1 MKRGIISILV
11 MIVLLACGRERESIE
26 EKQEVKP
33 VKTVELTRR
42 SIKKEVVGNSDIL
55 PMNRV
60 TQITKP
66 GGEVVEIGYKNGDL
80 VSKEDLVV
88 RIYNEEVISRYE
100 RARAENINREAQM
113 ERRKKF
119 AERERRR
126 DLQEA
131 KAAYIQAREELSAA
145 EKRWQEGQINYERNS
160 QLYREGLISEIEFLQ
175 LESSYQEAKATYT
188 SLKSG
193 GVAEKRDKYE
203 LAAYRVREREWE
215 YDIREAVSAY
225 ELALAE
231 YNAAKKDY
239 DDLEIRARIDGRVAN
254 MDLDLYD
261 EIDENIPLFDI
272 LDTQMVRVETTVA
285 GSDISHIEL
294 EDQVEVWVEALEE
307 SYTGKVY
314 EINPQA
320 DTATRRF
327 PVKVAIENTNGR
339 LKSGMYAK
347 VIMKS
352 VTAQGLVV
360 PKEAVMIRELVEY
373 IAVVR
378 DGKAKILAVST
389 GISEDDQV
397 EIRGDELEEGDRV
410 VVRGQYLLED
420 GDRVREVE

>member
-1 MKRGIISILV
+1 MKRGIVSILV

-33 VKTVELTRR
+33 VKTVELIRR

-80 VSKEDLVV
+80 VSKGDLVI

>member
-1 MKRGIISILV
+1 MKRGIVSILV

-80 VSKEDLVV
+80 VSKGDLVV

>member
-1 MKRGIISILV
+1 MKRGLISIL
-11 MIVLLACGRERESIE
+11 IIITFLGCSREKESVE
-26 EKQEVKP
+26 EKREVKP
-33 VKTVELTRR
+33 VKTVELVRR

-55 PMNRV
+55 PMNKV

-66 GGEVVEIGYKNGDL
+66 GGEVVEIRHKNGEQVARGDL
-80 VSKEDLVV
+80 VVK
-88 RIYNEEVISRYE
+88 IYNEEVISRYE
-100 RARAENINREAQM
+100 RARAEHINREAQM

-126 DLQEA
+126 DLKEA
-131 KAAYIQAREELSAA
+131 KAAYIQAVEDLSAA
-145 EKRWQEGQINYERNS
+145 EKRWFEGQMYYERNS
-160 QLYREGLISEIEFLQ
+160 QLYTEGLISEIEYLQ

-188 SLKSG
+188 SLKNG
-193 GVAEKRDKYE
+193 GVGEKKDKYE
-203 LAAYRVREREWE
+203 LAAYRVKEREWE

-225 ELALAE
+225 ELAMAE

-239 DDLEIRARIDGRVAN
+239 EDLEVRARIGGHVAD

-261 EIDENIPLFDI
+261 EIEENMPLFDI
-272 LDTQMVRVETTVA
+272 LDTQVVRVETTVA
-285 GSDISHIEL
+285 GSDISHISL
-294 EDQVEVWVEALEE
+294 EDQVEVWVEDLEK
-307 SYTGKVY
+307 SYGGRVY

-327 PVKVAIENTNGR
+327 PVKVAIDNPQGS

-352 VTAQGLVV
+352 VSTQGLVI

-378 DGKAKILAVST
+378 DDVAKIVGISM
-389 GISEDDQV
+389 GISEDELV
-397 EIRGDELEEGDRV
+397 EVSGEGIEEGDRV

>member
-1 MKRGIISILV
+1 MKRGIVSILV

-33 VKTVELTRR
+33 VKTIEAIRR

-80 VSKEDLVV
+80 VAKGDLVV
-88 RIYNEEVISRYE
+88 KIYNEEVISRYE

-160 QLYREGLISEIEFLQ
+160 QLYNEGLISEIEFLQ

-193 GVAEKRDKYE
+193 GVAEKKDKYE
-203 LAAYRVREREWE
+203 LAAYRVKEKEWE

-239 DDLEIRARIDGRVAN
+239 DDLDIRARIGGRVAN

-272 LDTQMVRVETTVA
+272 LDTQVVRVETTVA
-285 GSDISHIEL
+285 GSDISHISL
-294 EDQVEVWVEALEE
+294 EDKVEVWVEDLEE
-307 SYTGKVY
+307 RYIGEVY

-320 DTATRRF
+320 DIATRRF
-327 PVKVAIENTNGR
+327 PVKVAIDNPQGR

-352 VTAQGLVV
+352 VTTEGLVV

-378 DGKAKILAVST
+378 DGEAKILAVST
-389 GISEDDQV
+389 GISEDNQV
-397 EIRGDELEEGDRV
+397 EVRGDGLEEGDRV